1 MIKIERYENKA
12 TIEANQKNA
21 GYNNVCSAYHKAQ
34 AYASDT
40 LIFDN
45 FMREDDVAATAN
57 ELKTQGFAEFIFSS
71 KAGNMYDIL
80 ALFQEN
86 GYRVEGMTKVATDR
100 IDFSAPLNEN
110 MPKVMNNALLL
121 IRK

>member
-1 MIKIERYENKA
+1 MINIERYENKT
-12 TIEANQKNA
+12 TIEANKKNA
-21 GYNNVCSAYHKAQ
+21 GYENVCRAYHKAQ

-45 FMREDDVAATAN
+45 FIREDAVAATAD
-57 ELKTQGFAEFIFSS
+57 ELKIQGVVEFVFSS

-86 GYRVEGMTKVATDR
+86 GYRIKEMTKVATDR
-100 IDFSAPLNEN
+100 IDFSVPLNEN
-110 MPKVMNNALLL
+110 MPKVINNALLL
-121 IRK
+121 VRK

>member
-1 MIKIERYENKA
+1 MINIERYENKA
-12 TIEANQKNA
+12 TIEANKKNA
-21 GYNNVCSAYHKAQ
+21 GYENVCRAYHRAQ

-45 FMREDDVAATAN
+45 SIREDDVAATAD
-57 ELKTQGFAEFIFSS
+57 ELKTQGFAEFVFSS
-71 KAGNMYDIL
+71 KAGNMYDVL

-86 GYRVEGMTKVATDR
+86 GYQIEEMTTVATDR

-110 MPKVMNNALLL
+110 MPKMTNNALLL
-121 IRK
+121 VRK